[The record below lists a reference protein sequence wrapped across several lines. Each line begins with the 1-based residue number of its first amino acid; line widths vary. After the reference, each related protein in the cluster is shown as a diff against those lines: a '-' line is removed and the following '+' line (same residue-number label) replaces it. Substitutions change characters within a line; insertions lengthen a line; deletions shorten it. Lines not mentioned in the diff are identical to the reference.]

1 MVLKRAGKKAVGGSC
16 AGALA
21 MVAQV
26 ALLHWMRTVMNYQ
39 HVHGLWPWEATTT
52 LYAEGGIP
60 RLYEGWMVAL
70 LLAPVA
76 RFG

>member
-1 MVLKRAGKKAVGGSC
+1 
-16 AGALA
+16 
-21 MVAQV
+21 
-26 ALLHWMRTVMNYQ
+26 MRTVMNYQ